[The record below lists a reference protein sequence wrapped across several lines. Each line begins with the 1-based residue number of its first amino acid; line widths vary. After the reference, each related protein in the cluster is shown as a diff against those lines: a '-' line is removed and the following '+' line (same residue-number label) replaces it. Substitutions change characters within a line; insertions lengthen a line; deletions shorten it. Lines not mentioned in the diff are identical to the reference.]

1 MKTIRR
7 LLFFGF
13 ETRLPQRQLVIG
25 YLIHV
30 VVGTVLLCLPCSVQ
44 HPASVINHLF
54 TAVSALSTTGLSTLD
69 VSSTYS
75 TFGQCVILVLIQMGG
90 MGYMTLTSFIML
102 GLTHH
107 LGKNANS
114 IFLSQFAL
122 TKQIGIRTMMRNIVL
137 FTLFFEVL
145 GTLLLYLAFSFHG
158 TPHALWS
165 ALFHSVSAFCTAG
178 FSIYPD
184 NLTAFRTDW
193 VVNATINLLSFMGAM
208 GFILLTD
215 LARWLR
221 NRHHRIT
228 FTTRV
233 ILVITFG
240 LALFTTL
247 HLYLFEP
254 GLQCLPF
261 GERLSGAFFHAV
273 SAMTTS
279 GFNTIDVSHM
289 LPVSLFV
296 LTLTMYI
303 GASPSGTGGGL
314 KSTTLSAIYAYTRC
328 RLSMRTP
335 TTLMG
340 NIIPTFRIE
349 NAITTFIFYTFML
362 LAGVYALVLTEG
374 PDVPFIHILF
384 ESASALATTG
394 LSSGVSSNA
403 TTIGKCVLIVLM
415 FAGRV
420 GVVTFGTALIS
431 HSSHKD
437 STKHNDLA
445 I

>member
-1 MKTIRR
+1 
-7 LLFFGF
+7 
-13 ETRLPQRQLVIG
+13 
-25 YLIHV
+25 
-30 VVGTVLLCLPCSVQ
+30 
-44 HPASVINHLF
+44 
-54 TAVSALSTTGLSTLD
+54 
-69 VSSTYS
+69 
-75 TFGQCVILVLIQMGG
+75 
-90 MGYMTLTSFIML
+90 
-102 GLTHH
+102 
-107 LGKNANS
+107 
-114 IFLSQFAL
+114 
-122 TKQIGIRTMMRNIVL
+122 
-137 FTLFFEVL
+137 
-145 GTLLLYLAFSFHG
+145 
-158 TPHALWS
+158 
-165 ALFHSVSAFCTAG
+165 
-178 FSIYPD
+178 
-184 NLTAFRTDW
+184 
-193 VVNATINLLSFMGAM
+193 
-208 GFILLTD
+208 
-215 LARWLR
+215 
-221 NRHHRIT
+221 
-228 FTTRV
+228 
-233 ILVITFG
+233 
-240 LALFTTL
+240 
-247 HLYLFEP
+247 
-254 GLQCLPF
+254 
-261 GERLSGAFFHAV
+261 
-273 SAMTTS
+273 MTTS

-314 KSTTLSAIYAYTRC
+314 KSTTLSAIYAYTHC
-328 RLSMRTP
+328 RLGMRTP